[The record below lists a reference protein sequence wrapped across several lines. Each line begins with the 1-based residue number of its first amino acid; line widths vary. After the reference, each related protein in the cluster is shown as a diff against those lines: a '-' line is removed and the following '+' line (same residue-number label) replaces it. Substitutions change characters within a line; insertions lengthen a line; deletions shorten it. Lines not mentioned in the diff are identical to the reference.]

1 MKYRISDYL
10 IMYKNS
16 IIKGLKVTQI
26 IEETK
31 DAKTF
36 VLTPLAD
43 WKPIYKPG
51 QFITL
56 VFNTEYGEKRRS
68 YSMSSAPATDN
79 TLQITVKKLDNGEFS
94 RFLITQVK
102 EGDVLESS
110 GISGQFILPEG
121 KEDIKQFFFVAA
133 GSGITPCFSLIK
145 TLLKTTSHRVVLIY
159 SNKSLEDAVFYRQLK
174 KLEGLY
180 PERLRIKFLFS
191 NESGVYNT
199 RLSSW
204 LLNHFIDEYLAV
216 ANNEVMFYVCGPFD
230 YMLTVQITL
239 LSRFP
244 ASHVIKENYS
254 SLPRKVIPKPPDT
267 EQRKATVI
275 IDNKSYTIP
284 TQYPQSI
291 LDSAI
296 EHNIQLPYS
305 CKAGRCASCVATCSK
320 GKVWMAY
327 NEVLTDKEV
336 AQGRILVCQSFAVGG
351 DVEISY

>member
-1 MKYRISDYL
+1 
-10 IMYKNS
+10 MYKNS
-16 IIKGLKVTQI
+16 IIKRLKVTQI

-31 DAKTF
+31 EAKTF
-36 VLTPLAD
+36 VLTPLDD

-68 YSMSSAPATDN
+68 YSMSSTPEADT

-94 RFLITQVK
+94 RFLITRVK
-102 EGDVLESS
+102 EGDILESS
-110 GISGQFILPEG
+110 GISGQFVLPEN
-121 KEDIKQFFFVAA
+121 KEYLKQFFFIAA
-133 GSGITPCFSLIK
+133 GSGITPCFSLMK
-145 TLLKTTSHRVVLIY
+145 TLLKTTSHKVVLIY
-159 SNKSLEDAVFYRQLK
+159 SNKSREDAVFYEQLK
-174 KLEGLY
+174 QLESLY

-191 NESGVYNT
+191 NENGIYNT

-204 LLNHFIDEYLAV
+204 LLNHFIEDYLEV
-216 ANNEVMFYVCGPFD
+216 ANNEAMFYVCGPFD

-267 EQRKATVI
+267 DQHKATI
-275 IDNKSYTIP
+275 TINNKSYSIA

-327 NEVLTDKEV
+327 NEVLTDDEV
-336 AQGRILVCQSFAVGG
+336 AAGRILVCQSFAVDG
-351 DVEISY
+351 DVEIIY